1 MSEAFGKAYR
11 ESKTRA
17 KSYAL
22 NDKSEK
28 VFDHLVKVRILTLFR
43 PKYGLSFDLLL
54 LMVGGLW
61 FGILGWAV
69 SFGIV
74 GMLLVYW
81 ARNGMHLIP
90 DGAVEFLGN
99 VAGYGVG
106 ITTPRRE
113 VKVALTHT
121 GISEEP

>member
-1 MSEAFGKAYR
+1 MSTLLPILIASDAQDTHLNDNYAFLVGLSATSPSLGESFGKAYR
-11 ESKTRA
+11 ESKDRA

-28 VFDHLVKVRILTLFR
+28 LFDHLVKVRVLTLFR

-69 SFGIV
+69 SFGI
-74 GMLLVYW
+74 
-81 ARNGMHLIP
+81 I
-90 DGAVEFLGN
+90 
-99 VAGYGVG
+99 
-106 ITTPRRE
+106 
-113 VKVALTHT
+113 
-121 GISEEP
+121 